1 MPAPGTANS
10 GRRLIHH
17 GHEGLTDEHSDI
29 IISLVGDDSGGKGG
43 CANDQINTQLG
54 PSPSHVPQSI
64 AASEKKRYFIEE
76 QEE

>member
-64 AASEKKRYFIEE
+64 AASEKKRYFKEE